1 MTPDENVIIMAP
13 AEDEV
18 DWVTDAEGNGNLDQ
32 GLDEKGEVDNG
43 EA

>member
-18 DWVTDAEGNGNLDQ
+18 DWVNDAEGNGDLNQ
-32 GLDEKGEVDNG
+32 GLDEKGEADNG